1 MASVFKTT
9 LKKDIIANIES
20 NKQREIRFPIT
31 KFWATR
37 LADEYDL
44 NEKTFKFKSFNS
56 LELSS
61 PSNKD
66 TISETYEFTYVRTY
80 VDGDEFVVEFE
91 DGVYETVERCV
102 SDGVDMVEFED
113 VNVEETTEIEESIIE
128 NETLKIEDN
137 DNGEDVDVNE
147 DTESVDAEIDC
158 DINNDEEKIPVITY
172 EDMFSIIKQWFDE
185 KILGNLYDDEAV
197 VATNA
202 RQVIILPKGRVLGSK
217 KTLPVNNDVEVR
229 VEFDMTKRVYFE
241 PTLDLDSFAGDIYKT
256 LEEIYKNNFVFIWKR
271 YTGIFMD
278 DDGRIYFG
286 IKYSTRKSIG
296 FNRKYNVQ

>member
-1 MASVFKTT
+1 MASIFKTT
-9 LKKDIIANIES
+9 LKKDIIANIE
-20 NKQREIRFPIT
+20 NDNQREIRFPIT

-91 DGVYETVERCV
+91 DGVCETVEERV
-102 SDGVDMVEFED
+102 SDGVETVEFED
-113 VNVEETTEIEESIIE
+113 VNVEETTEIE
-128 NETLKIEDN
+128 DN
-137 DNGEDVDVNE
+137 DNEEVVDENVETDLVEPEVDCENVGDMGE
-147 DTESVDAEIDC
+147 
-158 DINNDEEKIPVITY
+158 IPVITH

-185 KILGNLYDDEAV
+185 KILKNLYDDEVV

-202 RQVIILPKGRVLGSK
+202 RQVIILPKGKVLGSK

-229 VEFDMTKRVYFE
+229 VEFDMNKRVYFE
-241 PTLDLDSFAGDIYKT
+241 PTLDLDFFADDIYKT

-278 DDGRIYFG
+278 ADGRIYFD

-296 FNRKYNVQ
+296 FGRKYNVQ

>member
-1 MASVFKTT
+1 MASIFKTT
-9 LKKDIIANIES
+9 LKKDIIANIE
-20 NKQREIRFPIT
+20 NDNQREIRFPIT

-44 NEKTFKFKSFNS
+44 SEKTFKFKSFNS

-91 DGVYETVERCV
+91 DDVYETVEERV
-102 SDGVDMVEFED
+102 SDGVEIVEFED
-113 VNVEETTEIEESIIE
+113 VNAEETTEIEESIIE

-137 DNGEDVDVNE
+137 DNEEVVDENV
-147 DTESVDAEIDC
+147 DSIDAETDC
-158 DINNDEEKIPVITY
+158 DINNDEEKIPTISY

-185 KILGNLYDDEAV
+185 KILKNLYDDEVV

-202 RQVIILPKGRVLGSK
+202 RQVIILPKGKVLGSK

-229 VEFDMTKRVYFE
+229 VEFDMNKRVYFE
-241 PTLDLDSFAGDIYKT
+241 PTLDLDFFADDIYKT

-278 DDGRIYFG
+278 TDGRIYFD

-296 FNRKYNVQ
+296 FGRKYNVQ

>member
-1 MASVFKTT
+1 MANIFKTT
-9 LKKDIIANIES
+9 LKKDIIANIE
-20 NKQREIRFPIT
+20 NDNQREIRFPIT

-91 DGVYETVERCV
+91 DGMYETVEERV
-102 SDGVDMVEFED
+102 SDSVETVEFED

-128 NETLKIEDN
+128 NETLKIEEN
-137 DNGEDVDVNE
+137 DTGEVVDETVE
-147 DTESVDAEIDC
+147 TDLVEPKVDCENVDGVG
-158 DINNDEEKIPVITY
+158 KIPVITHEY
-172 EDMFSIIKQWFDE
+172 MFSIIKQWFDE
-185 KILGNLYDDEAV
+185 KILKNLYDDEVV

-202 RQVIILPKGRVLGSK
+202 RQVIILPKGKVLGSK

-229 VEFDMTKRVYFE
+229 VEFDMSKRVYFE
-241 PTLDLDSFAGDIYKT
+241 PTLDLDFFADDIYKT

-271 YTGIFMD
+271 CTGIFMD
-278 DDGRIYFG
+278 TDGRIYFE

>member
-1 MASVFKTT
+1 MASIFKTT
-9 LKKDIIANIES
+9 LKKDIIANIE
-20 NKQREIRFPIT
+20 NDNQREIRFPIT

-91 DGVYETVERCV
+91 DGVYETVEERV
-102 SDGVDMVEFED
+102 SDGVETVEFED

-137 DNGEDVDVNE
+137 DNEEVVDENA
-147 DTESVDAEIDC
+147 DSIDAETDC
-158 DINNDEEKIPVITY
+158 DINNDVEKIPTISY

-185 KILGNLYDDEAV
+185 KILKNLYDNEVV

-202 RQVIILPKGRVLGSK
+202 RQVIILPKGKVLGSK

-241 PTLDLDSFAGDIYKT
+241 PTLDLDFFADDIYKT
-256 LEEIYKNNFVFIWKR
+256 LGEICKNNFVFIWKR

-278 DDGRIYFG
+278 TDGRIYFD

-296 FNRKYNVQ
+296 FGRKYNVQ

>member
-1 MASVFKTT
+1 
-9 LKKDIIANIES
+9 
-20 NKQREIRFPIT
+20 
-31 KFWATR
+31 
-37 LADEYDL
+37 
-44 NEKTFKFKSFNS
+44 

-80 VDGDEFVVEFE
+80 VDGDEFVVEFK
-91 DGVYETVERCV
+91 DGVYETVEMCV

-113 VNVEETTEIEESIIE
+113 VNVEETTEIEESIVE

-137 DNGEDVDVNE
+137 DNGEVVDE
-147 DTESVDAEIDC
+147 DTESVDMEIDC
-158 DINNDEEKIPVITY
+158 EINNDEEKIPVITY
-172 EDMFSIIKQWFDE
+172 EEMFSIIKQWFDE
-185 KILGNLYDDEAV
+185 KILENLYDDEAV

>member
-9 LKKDIIANIES
+9 LKKDIIANIE
-20 NKQREIRFPIT
+20 NNNQREIRFPIT

-37 LADEYDL
+37 LSDEYDL

-91 DGVYETVERCV
+91 DGVYETVEERV
-102 SDGVDMVEFED
+102 SDDVEMVEFED
-113 VNVEETTEIEESIIE
+113 VNVEETTEIEYRTIE
-128 NETLKIEDN
+128 NETPEIEDN
-137 DNGEDVDVNE
+137 DNEEDVNE
-147 DTESVDAEIDC
+147 TEDTDSIDAEIDC
-158 DINNDEEKIPVITY
+158 ENVDGVGKIPIITHEY
-172 EDMFSIIKQWFDE
+172 MFSIIKQWFDE
-185 KILGNLYDDEAV
+185 KILENLYDDEAV

-229 VEFDMTKRVYFE
+229 VEFDMNKRVYFE
-241 PTLDLDSFAGDIYKT
+241 PTLDIDFFADDIYKT

-278 DDGRIYFG
+278 ADGRIYFG